1 MSVYIQGSFVPSWR
15 EFVNRTN
22 AMEADFERQLRN
34 ERQRA
39 RQDAEVQA
47 RREAERVRQQ
57 INSRIDS
64 AISGVNQNI
73 RRIDEENRRRMRRLS
88 DEVFEAVGDL
98 RQDLERGLKH
108 VNNRIDFVNERIN
121 TVVDQVNSRF
131 DAQDSRMDNIESNV
145 RGLYDY
151 ISDRQQRGRQAAE
164 DARTMAREYMSKY
177 PIRKYVPDAAQDI
190 DNALR
195 NLPTIPEDAI
205 APALQIIISLQN
217 AARRAV
223 ALEAA
228 HLKMKEYT
236 DAVIESVLKVV
247 NDNRSFSY
255 NDNGEPVDIES
266 DFWSRGRYSEIL
278 NEIQRLKSEMN
289 GDPDNERLQQIC
301 VKARALDEE
310 AGALRK
316 AAIKKAMESEERIAL
331 AENLVSAYI
340 RQGYQVKLNP
350 RTHHDEIGYMGGD
363 EESDWREGVYAIVQG
378 PVGEEITVM
387 VNPVEGSDGNQILF
401 HRNDTRPITEREYIE
416 SIRRIC
422 DITRK
427 AGYDVGD
434 VKALAN
440 CDGKRMPELS
450 DGSNISKKGT
460 AKKVRGI

>member
-177 PIRKYVPDAAQDI
+177 PIS
-190 DNALR
+190 
-195 NLPTIPEDAI
+195 T
-205 APALQIIISLQN
+205 
-217 AARRAV
+217 
-223 ALEAA
+223 
-228 HLKMKEYT
+228 
-236 DAVIESVLKVV
+236 
-247 NDNRSFSY
+247 
-255 NDNGEPVDIES
+255 
-266 DFWSRGRYSEIL
+266 SE
-278 NEIQRLKSEMN
+278 K
-289 GDPDNERLQQIC
+289 
-301 VKARALDEE
+301 
-310 AGALRK
+310 
-316 AAIKKAMESEERIAL
+316 
-331 AENLVSAYI
+331 
-340 RQGYQVKLNP
+340 
-350 RTHHDEIGYMGGD
+350 
-363 EESDWREGVYAIVQG
+363 
-378 PVGEEITVM
+378 
-387 VNPVEGSDGNQILF
+387 
-401 HRNDTRPITEREYIE
+401 
-416 SIRRIC
+416 
-422 DITRK
+422 
-427 AGYDVGD
+427 
-434 VKALAN
+434 
-440 CDGKRMPELS
+440 
-450 DGSNISKKGT
+450 
-460 AKKVRGI
+460 